1 MPSLRI
7 WLQSTALLTVIAGY
21 AVLLAVHSAFAT
33 AQRNNNHQDLAASIA
48 RLLSLHST
56 AIAPPS
62 NTQLHVE
69 LQPAGP
75 ALAPQLQEFTG
86 NQQWLVSRRR
96 LPEPI
101 DGLDWLELRQNVTR
115 SLQQERLSQFLLIAA
130 AGVSILLTSLLL
142 RPVLYRGLVIPLDA
156 LVAQLQ
162 ALEAN
167 TLGQDLVNAEL
178 QPQELRPIVFA
189 FNQLQQRLAAAWQR
203 EKEFVDGAAHE
214 LRTPIT
220 VISGHA
226 QRLNRDLLP
235 AATQRSAAVM
245 ASEAERMASILDALR
260 DLSRLDSGR
269 LPLQIETLDAEEQLL
284 MAYERCFAAAAD
296 RLRLPPPRSEPVLL
310 FRADSQRLQQ
320 CLKAL
325 ISNAMLYSPG
335 LVQLQAEWRIDQ
347 VVLHVLDHG
356 PGIPEAERE
365 QVFRRFARGAM
376 AGPTRGVGLG
386 LALVDQLLQAMGG
399 ALSIR
404 DAPGGGADVQLQ
416 FRVVSHP
423 PAP

>member
-1 MPSLRI
+1 
-7 WLQSTALLTVIAGY
+7 
-21 AVLLAVHSAFAT
+21 
-33 AQRNNNHQDLAASIA
+33 
-48 RLLSLHST
+48 
-56 AIAPPS
+56 
-62 NTQLHVE
+62 
-69 LQPAGP
+69 
-75 ALAPQLQEFTG
+75 
-86 NQQWLVSRRR
+86 
-96 LPEPI
+96 
-101 DGLDWLELRQNVTR
+101 
-115 SLQQERLSQFLLIAA
+115 
-130 AGVSILLTSLLL
+130 
-142 RPVLYRGLVIPLDA
+142 
-156 LVAQLQ
+156 
-162 ALEAN
+162 
-167 TLGQDLVNAEL
+167 
-178 QPQELRPIVFA
+178 
-189 FNQLQQRLAAAWQR
+189 
-203 EKEFVDGAAHE
+203 
-214 LRTPIT
+214 
-220 VISGHA
+220 
-226 QRLNRDLLP
+226 
-235 AATQRSAAVM
+235 
-245 ASEAERMASILDALR
+245 
-260 DLSRLDSGR
+260 
-269 LPLQIETLDAEEQLL
+269 LQIETLDAEEQLL

>member
-1 MPSLRI
+1 MS
-7 WLQSTALLTVIAGY
+7 
-21 AVLLAVHSAFAT
+21 
-33 AQRNNNHQDLAASIA
+33 
-48 RLLSLHST
+48 
-56 AIAPPS
+56 
-62 NTQLHVE
+62 
-69 LQPAGP
+69 
-75 ALAPQLQEFTG
+75 PQLQMFTG
-86 NQQWLVSRRR
+86 DQQWLVSRRR

-115 SLQQERLSQFLLIAA
+115 SLQQERLSQLLLIAA

-142 RPVLYRGLVIPLDA
+142 RPVLYRGLVIPLNA
-156 LVAQLQ
+156 LVDQLQ

-235 AATQRSAAVM
+235 SATQRSAAVM